1 MDPIN
6 EPLRVVP
13 PDAGPWSV
21 VVESDNNNGFM
32 TKTLYKIASISYYD
46 IDRSSCK
53 MLTLILW
60 KTKLVYNCHWNY
72 QRSNSHEKQIPI

>member
-53 MLTLILW
+53 ILNIDS
-60 KTKLVYNCHWNY
+60 L
-72 QRSNSHEKQIPI
+72 EDQIGLQLSLESSTVQ